1 MRPLI
6 LLPAGV
12 AILGAV
18 ALGGPGLVDRFLP
31 RQGSESTSSLVKTE
45 PAEPEPDTPA
55 DVILAQAGGGNS
67 SSGTTD
73 QSAKVDE
80 TALRY
85 FAAKGDT
92 KRLEAEIA
100 RLKALYPNWLPPKN
114 PLATG
119 PTSDLQL
126 EAMWK
131 LYSEGKFAAVRKAV
145 ADRQAAEPGWQVPQD
160 LLDRLAVAEA
170 RDQLIGASDLK
181 QYDKVVQLAA
191 TNASLL
197 TCGDVDVL
205 WRVAEAFVRTNRKD
219 RARDAYLYVLKNCD
233 KPEERF
239 ATVQK
244 ALPLLPRTDIDQLLA
259 EERKTPDG
267 KGEFDPL
274 RADIARQSL
283 ANAGDDAKLVVAP
296 ADLSLVEKLANDQ
309 GLVSDAVLLGWYHLR
324 RDSPQAAETW
334 FRRAYDKQNSA
345 ETAQGLALALVDIS
359 RPAEAESV
367 LFQWRNTSDDT
378 RKVYLAAVANLLAL
392 TPPPQLS
399 AEVLDRMSRA
409 VAEAKDTTSAE
420 QFGWYADA
428 LNQFQ
433 TAAQWFALALG
444 WKPDDEPSAYGL
456 ALMRWKLADHAGVR
470 DIQRAWVG
478 RSERIARV
486 GEPEAKPRE
495 TGKVPSALPPL
506 QQPGS
511 QPGAVSEPRTPAAP
525 DFGMRAAPTRQA
537 RVAPAKTRG
546 CRETQDPRG
555 LTPTQALTRGWCLM
569 EINRPLEAAAAFEVA
584 LGGTGQTRSDAAY
597 GQSLAY
603 LRAGLADQ
611 AAVASSK
618 APLSRDRAVEVR
630 VALLETQAL
639 AAFEHQRYPETVMA
653 LEERARIAPER
664 INLMILRGY
673 AYLKLYRFGDAEQV
687 FRAAAATGDRDALK
701 ALGDLERARN
711 RN

>member
-18 ALGGPGLVDRFLP
+18 TLGSPGWFDRFMP
-31 RQGSESTSSLVKTE
+31 NQTGGGASSTVQTE
-45 PAEPEPDTPA
+45 AMEPDTPA
-55 DVILAQAGGGNS
+55 DVILAQANS
-67 SSGTTD
+67 GSPSSPGKSD

-100 RLKALYPNWLPPKN
+100 RLKALYPNWTPPKD
-114 PLATG
+114 PLAIG
-119 PTSDLQL
+119 PTSDPQL
-126 EAMWK
+126 DAMWK
-131 LYSEGKFAAVRKAV
+131 LYSEGKFADVRKAIT
-145 ADRQAAEPGWQVPQD
+145 DRQAAEPGWQVPQD

-170 RDQLIGASDLK
+170 REQLIGASNLK

-191 TNASLL
+191 SNSSLL

-205 WRVAEAFVRTNRKD
+205 WRVAEAFVRTDRQD

-239 ATVQK
+239 ATLQK
-244 ALPLLPRTDIDQLLA
+244 ALPLLPRGDIDQLLA

-283 ANAGDDAKLVVAP
+283 ANAGEDPKLVVAP
-296 ADLSLVEKLANDQ
+296 ADVALVEKLANDQ
-309 GLVSDAVLLGWYHLR
+309 GLVSDALLLGWYHLR

-334 FRRAYDKQNSA
+334 FRRAYTKENSA
-345 ETAQGLALALVDIS
+345 ETAQGLALALVDIN
-359 RPAEAESV
+359 RPAEAETV
-367 LFQWRNTSDDT
+367 LFQWRNTNDDT

-392 TPPPQLS
+392 TPPPQIS

-470 DIQRAWVG
+470 DIQKAWTG
-478 RSERIARV
+478 RSDRIARV
-486 GEPEAKPRE
+486 GEPEAKPRNA
-495 TGKVPSALPPL
+495 GKVTSTLLPA
-506 QQPGS
+506 QQPAPQS
-511 QPGAVSEPRTPAAP
+511 GAVREQQAVAAP
-525 DFGMRAAPTRQA
+525 DLGSRPAPTRQA
-537 RVAPAKTRG
+537 RTAPAKARG
-546 CRETQDPRG
+546 CRETQDPAG
-555 LTPTQALTRGWCLM
+555 LTPNQALTRGWCLM

-584 LGGTGQTRSDAAY
+584 LGGGGQTRSDAAY

-611 AAVASSK
+611 AAVSSSK
-618 APLSRDRAVEVR
+618 ARLSRDRAVEIR
-630 VALLETQAL
+630 IALLETQAL
-639 AAFEHQRYPETVMA
+639 AAFEHERYPETVMA

-701 ALGDLERARN
+701 ALGDLERARH

>member
-12 AILGAV
+12 AMFGAV
-18 ALGGPGLVDRFLP
+18 ALGGTGLFDRFLP
-31 RQGSESTSSLVKTE
+31 RQDGDNTSPVVE
-45 PAEPEPDTPA
+45 AGNFEPDTPA
-55 DVILAQAGGGNS
+55 DVILAQADGKGGS
-67 SSGTTD
+67 VKSD
-73 QSAKVDE
+73 QSVKVDE

-85 FAAKGDT
+85 FAAKGDA

-100 RLKALYPNWLPPKN
+100 RLKALYPSWIPPKN
-114 PLATG
+114 PLATA
-119 PTSDLQL
+119 PTNDTQL
-126 EAMWK
+126 DAMWK
-131 LYSEGKFAAVRKAV
+131 LYSEGKFAAVRKAII
-145 ADRQAAEPGWQVPQD
+145 DRQAAEPGWQAPQD
-160 LLDRLAVAEA
+160 LQDRLAVAEA

-205 WRVAEAFVRTNRKD
+205 WRVAEAFVRTDRQD

-259 EERKTPDG
+259 QERKTADG

-274 RADIARQSL
+274 RTDIARQSL
-283 ANAGDDAKLVVAP
+283 ANAGDDPQLVVAP
-296 ADLSLVEKLANDQ
+296 ADLALVEKLANDQ
-309 GLVSDAVLLGWYHLR
+309 GLVSDALLLGWYHLR

-334 FRRAYDKQNSA
+334 FRRAYGKENSA

-367 LFQWRNTSDDT
+367 LFQWRNTNDDT

-392 TPPPQLS
+392 TPPPQIS

-444 WKPDDEPSAYGL
+444 WKPGDEPSAYGL

-470 DIQRAWVG
+470 DIQKAWAG

-486 GEPEAKPRE
+486 GEPEAKPRG
-495 TGKVPSALPPL
+495 TGKVPAAGVPVQRPTP
-506 QQPGS
+506 QPGI
-511 QPGAVSEPRTPAAP
+511 VSEPRTAATP
-525 DFGMRAAPTRQA
+525 DLGTRAASTRPA
-537 RVAPAKTRG
+537 RGAPAKIRG

-555 LTPTQALTRGWCLM
+555 LTPAQALTRGWCLM

-584 LGGTGQTRSDAAY
+584 LGGAGQTRSDAAY

-618 APLSRDRAVEVR
+618 APLSKDRAVEVR
-630 VALLETQAL
+630 VALLEKQAL
-639 AAFEHQRYPETVMA
+639 SAFENQRYPETVMA

-673 AYLKLYRFGDAEQV
+673 AYMKLYRFADAEQIL
-687 FRAAAATGDRDALK
+687 RAAAATGDRDALK
-701 ALGDLERARN
+701 ALGDLNSARS

>member
-1 MRPLI
+1 MRPLL

-31 RQGSESTSSLVKTE
+31 RQGEENTSSLVKTE
-45 PAEPEPDTPA
+45 AVEPDTPA
-55 DVILAQAGGGNS
+55 DVVLAQSDGGNS
-67 SSGTTD
+67 PRSGTTD
-73 QSAKVDE
+73 QPGKVDE

-100 RLKALYPNWLPPKN
+100 RLKALYPGWTPPKN

-119 PTSDLQL
+119 PANDPQL
-126 EAMWK
+126 DAMWK
-131 LYSEGKFAAVRKAV
+131 LYSEGKLTALRKAV

-205 WRVAEAFVRTNRKD
+205 WRVAEAFVRTDRKD

-259 EERKTPDG
+259 EERKAPDG

-274 RADIARQSL
+274 RTDIARQSL
-283 ANAGDDAKLVVAP
+283 ANAGDDPKLVVPP
-296 ADLSLVEKLANDQ
+296 ADLALVEKLANDR

-334 FRRAYDKQNSA
+334 FRRAYGKENSA

-378 RKVYLAAVANLLAL
+378 RKVYLAAVANLLAV
-392 TPPPQLS
+392 TPPPQIA

-470 DIQRAWVG
+470 DIQKAWIG

-495 TGKVPSALPPL
+495 TGRVPSVVLPL
-506 QQPGS
+506 QQPGPQPETAASTS
-511 QPGAVSEPRTPAAP
+511 QRAMPPDLDPRAGTTKQT
-525 DFGMRAAPTRQA
+525 RA
-537 RVAPAKTRG
+537 APAKTTG

-569 EINRPLEAAAAFEVA
+569 EINRPLEAAAAFDVA
-584 LGGTGQTRSDAAY
+584 LGGSGQTRSDAAY

-618 APLSRDRAVEVR
+618 APLSRERAVEVR

-639 AAFEHQRYPETVMA
+639 AAFEHQRYPETIMA

-673 AYLKLYRFGDAEQV
+673 AYLKLHRFGDAEQV